1 MPVNIG
7 GPWKKEAIITNHN
20 CNYYHCNCESMN
32 LEAGGSPK
40 PVLHLSRQVVQG
52 RVVLAE
58 PVFRCLQM
66 VEPVVLVECR
76 RDDLIIRVMVI
87 MVMTM
92 AMRML
97 QVMMVVT
104 ETF

>member
-1 MPVNIG
+1 
-7 GPWKKEAIITNHN
+7 
-20 CNYYHCNCESMN
+20 MN

-40 PVLHLSRQVVQG
+40 SVLHLSRQVVQG

-58 PVFRCLQM
+58 PAYRCLQM
-66 VEPVVLVECR
+66 VEPVVLVESGR
-76 RDDLIIRVMVI
+76 RYDLIIRV
-87 MVMTM
+87 TM
-92 AMRML
+92 AIQML

>member
-1 MPVNIG
+1 
-7 GPWKKEAIITNHN
+7 
-20 CNYYHCNCESMN
+20 MN

-52 RVVLAE
+52 RVVLVE

-66 VEPVVLVECR
+66 VEPVVLVESGRC
-76 RDDLIIRVMVI
+76 DDLIIRVMAI

-92 AMRML
+92 AMA
-97 QVMMVVT
+97 
-104 ETF
+104 